1 MDRKTIYLPH
11 RIISN
16 YIGYSEL
23 INIYWQLKKISNTEI
38 IIDFSYCSWFE
49 ANLTAVLGAIFDI
62 VCENNNSIN
71 ISNLEGRIKNILNR
85 NSFLKQFG
93 IPDIKDHNKTTI
105 PYQEFSQEKG
115 PGFKDYIR
123 EKLLQKENFPD
134 LSILAEKKIN
144 ESIFELFENAYTH
157 GACKNIHTCGQY
169 FPNKKPARI
178 DMTIVDMGQT
188 IKTNVNRFRKK
199 FGKEVLSGSQAI
211 EWALIKGNTTKT
223 GDNPGGLG
231 LDVIFE
237 FIKLNNG
244 KVQIVSADGYWEFRK
259 GKTEAKLFDNN
270 FPGTIANIEFNLD
283 DNSYYQ
289 LKSEVSLDNIF

>member
-1 MDRKTIYLPH
+1 MENKTIYLPQ

-16 YIGYSEL
+16 YSGYTDL

-38 IIDFSYCSWFE
+38 IIDFSYCRWFE
-49 ANLTAVLGAIFDI
+49 ANLAAVLGAIFDN

-85 NSFLKQFG
+85 NGFLKQFG
-93 IPDIKDHNKTTI
+93 IPDIKDTNKTTI
-105 PYQEFSQEKG
+105 PYREFSQEKG

-123 EKLLQKENFPD
+123 EKLLQKKNFPD

-157 GACKNIHTCGQY
+157 GICKKIHTCGQY
-169 FPNKKPARI
+169 FPNKRPARI

-188 IKTNVNRFRKK
+188 IKTNVNRFMEK
-199 FGKEVLSGSQAI
+199 FGNKVLSGSEAI
-211 EWALIKGNTTKT
+211 EWALIKGHTTKT

-237 FIKLNNG
+237 FIKLNKG
-244 KVQIVSADGYWEFRK
+244 KIQIVSADGYWEFRK
-259 GKTEAKLFDNN
+259 GKMEAKLFDKD

-283 DNSYYQ
+283 DSSYYQ
-289 LKSEVSLDNIF
+289 LKSEISLDNIF